1 MEEQE
6 RIEGESEDVEGHRR
20 KAKLMAS
27 EESTGEDELESDDVE
42 AHRRKAQLMASEE
55 STGEEEEESD
65 VEAHALRHR
74 PQAL

>member
-6 RIEGESEDVEGHRR
+6 RIEGESE
-20 KAKLMAS
+20 S
-27 EESTGEDELESDDVE
+27 EDVE